1 MASQK
6 LGFWLTEKMISD
18 LEWVNNKFVWL
29 ERSAR
34 AAGSQRH
41 LSILKPVQDEWW
53 KFYRDVYNSVVVIR
67 LPVSWQIRQWN
78 LKADELR
85 KQWESDGLSVEN
97 VPGGGPDPG
106 TSLLQTLITTLKWVG
121 VATVGYL
128 GIKIYADL
136 RDTLKTEPQTAG
148 FGYSCAR
155 RSGKLTTEMRRGLPS
170 SEYGLPKKRKYPMP
184 DVSHAINAKGRAS
197 AAYRQG
203 HLTKKEYDQVVRKA
217 DIIIKAC
224 RGRV

>member
-1 MASQK
+1 MTSQN
-6 LGFWLTEKMISD
+6 LGFWLTEKMIKD

-34 AAGSQRH
+34 AAGSQKH
-41 LSILKPVQDEWW
+41 LSILKPIQDEWW
-53 KFYRDVYNSVVVIR
+53 KFYRDVYNSTFVIR
-67 LPVSWQIRQWN
+67 LPVSLKIRDWN

-85 KQWESDGLSVEN
+85 QQWETDGLNVEN
-97 VPGGGPDPG
+97 VPGGGPDPF
-106 TSLLQTLITTLKWVG
+106 SFLHNLVTTLKWVG
-121 VATVGYL
+121 VATVAYL

-136 RDTLKTEPQTAG
+136 RNTFAKKPQTAG
-148 FGYSCAR
+148 LGYTCAR
-155 RSGKLTTEMRRGLPS
+155 RSGKLTTKIRRQLPS

-203 HLTKKEYDQVVRKA
+203 HLSKKEYDQVVKKA
-217 DIIIKAC
+217 DRIIKAC
-224 RGRV
+224 RGRT